1 MFLFKKKLLLCL
13 LTLGLCT
20 PAPAVQAD
28 EIETRRA
35 VEKVLREKPELV
47 LDILRNNSEVVLE
60 IAQQGSN
67 SRRRR
72 NLEAQWQE
80 DIKTKKDVRV
90 EGRPV
95 MGPKNAKVAI
105 VAFSDFTCHYCEAAS
120 STLESLFKVYGDD
133 MSLVFKSLPS
143 DEKGSSMLASKYFL
157 AIGLQDES
165 KAWSF
170 YKRMFAKREQ
180 LAGKGGV
187 DFIKKTVQEL
197 GLDVRK
203 VGRDAESRKV
213 LDLIRED
220 QEDADK
226 FGVEGTPYF
235 LVNNLVLR
243 GALPLDLFT
252 LAVETAKKTG
262 K

>member
-1 MFLFKKKLLLCL
+1 MFSVKKKLLLL
-13 LTLGLCT
+13 LLALGLCS
-20 PAPAVQAD
+20 PVSAAQAD
-28 EIETRRA
+28 DMATRRA
-35 VEKVLREKPELV
+35 VEKVLRENPELV
-47 LDILRNNSEVVLE
+47 LDILRENSEVVLE

-72 NLEAQWQE
+72 NLEAQWQQDMKNRKE
-80 DIKTKKDVRV
+80 VRI

-95 MGPKNAKVAI
+95 MGPKNAKVRI

-143 DEKGSSMLASKYFL
+143 DEKGPSMLASKYFL
-157 AIGLQDES
+157 AIGLQDEG

-170 YKRMFAKREQ
+170 YKRMFANREQ

-187 DFIKKTVQEL
+187 EFIKKTVQEL
-197 GLDVRK
+197 GLDARK
-203 VGRDAESRKV
+203 VGKDAESRKV
-213 LDLIRED
+213 LELIRED

-226 FGVEGTPYF
+226 YGVEGTPYF
-235 LVNNLVLR
+235 HVNNLVLR

-252 LAVETAKKTG
+252 LAVETAKRGEK
-262 K
+262 

>member
-1 MFLFKKKLLLCL
+1 MKSVAKILSPLALGLALCL
-13 LTLGLCT
+13 
-20 PAPAVQAD
+20 APQQAAAD
-28 EIETRRA
+28 DLAMRKA
-35 VEKVLREKPELV
+35 VESVLRDHPELV

-67 SRRRR
+67 ARRRR
-72 NLEAQWQE
+72 NLEAQWRQ
-80 DIKTKKDVRV
+80 DALTKKEVKID
-90 EGRPV
+90 GRPIF
-95 MGPKNAKVAI
+95 GKKDAKVTI
-105 VAFSDFTCHYCEAAS
+105 VAFSDFACHYCEAAS
-120 STLESLFKVYGDD
+120 TTVDSLFKAYGDD
-133 MSLVFKSLPS
+133 LRLVFKAMPS
-143 DEKGSSMLASKYFL
+143 DEKGPSMVASKYFL
-157 AIGLQDES
+157 AIGLQDEA

-170 YKRMFAKREQ
+170 YKQLFANRET
-180 LAGKGGV
+180 LTGKGGV

-213 LDLIRED
+213 QDMLRED

-226 FGVEGTPYF
+226 CGVEGTPYF

-252 LAVETAKKTG
+252 LAVETAKRNAK
-262 K
+262 